1 MLDRFANPGGDLH
14 MAIKIVG
21 SYKIV
26 DTTTGSTLAPNP
38 DVPNATYALDHNTAQ
53 EVKAFILA
61 NANAQLAP
69 AAANAAAKQA
79 IVDAIDDV

>member
-1 MLDRFANPGGDLH
+1 

-21 SYKIV
+21 SYKII
-26 DTTTGSTLAPNP
+26 DTTTGNTLAPDP
-38 DVPNATYALDHNTAQ
+38 AVPNASYALNHDTAQ
-53 EVKAFILA
+53 QVKDFILA

>member
-1 MLDRFANPGGDLH
+1 

-26 DTTTGSTLAPNP
+26 DTTSGNTLAPNP
-38 DVPNATYALDHNTAQ
+38 DVPNATYALNHDTAQ
-53 EVKAFILA
+53 SVKDFILA

-69 AAANAAAKQA
+69 VAALAVLKQA
-79 IVDAIDDV
+79 IVDAIDDVP